1 MVRLAEPEGGLPSAA
16 SDNRESLGEPAP
28 LGTFASILS
37 RDPGGTGAISPWLGS
52 QSAWD
57 QATRVPRREAAR
69 AVPHVWERSRGR
81 RQPELSF
88 HRLRR
93 PATACPA
100 AE

>member
-1 MVRLAEPEGGLPSAA
+1 MVRLAESEGGLPSAP
-16 SDNRESLGEPAP
+16 SDARESLGEPAP
-28 LGTFASILS
+28 LGTFASILF

-69 AVPHVWERSRGR
+69 AVPPACQGPRGR
-81 RQPELSF
+81 RQPELGF

-93 PATACPA
+93 ASAACPA
-100 AE
+100 G

>member
-16 SDNRESLGEPAP
+16 SDNREALGEPAP
-28 LGTFASILS
+28 LGTSASILF

-69 AVPHVWERSRGR
+69 AVPHVCEGSRGR
-81 RQPELSF
+81 RQTELAF

-93 PATACPA
+93 ASAAGPAGQ
-100 AE
+100 

>member
-28 LGTFASILS
+28 LGTSASILF

-69 AVPHVWERSRGR
+69 DVPHVCEGSREC
-81 RQPELSF
+81 RQPELAF

-93 PATACPA
+93 ASAACPA
-100 AE
+100 G